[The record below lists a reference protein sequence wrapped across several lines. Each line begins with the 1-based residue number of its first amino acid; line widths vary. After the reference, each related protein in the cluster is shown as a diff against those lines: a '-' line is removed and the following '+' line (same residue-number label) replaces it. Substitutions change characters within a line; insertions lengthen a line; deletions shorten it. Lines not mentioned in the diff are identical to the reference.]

1 MTTLQV
7 FFVVVFIFLSEF
19 TEERKISII
28 ISSVMINVDDFHSKR
43 FFLIKLASLA
53 IRCMHEEKETLKE
66 HYSLSLWLF
75 QKP

>member
-1 MTTLQV
+1 
-7 FFVVVFIFLSEF
+7 
-19 TEERKISII
+19 
-28 ISSVMINVDDFHSKR
+28 MINVDDFHSKR

-53 IRCMHEEKETLKE
+53 IRCMHEEKEALKE